1 MLDKIVL
8 FEFQQNISWR
18 VSNLTVKFRPK
29 IAAEAILKYRLK
41 IRRRPEWQRRVRY
54 QLISV
59 WASLHDM
66 AWTMEI
72 VFDEKSCS
80 VVCMLCH
87 RIFQNPVWMFKKV
100 HNFKPQHQ
108 CMKHELNNLRASE
121 RVHTFCATFNT
132 LFIPA
137 SNSFESAVR
146 TKLTVE
152 SASKRTRQF
161 GLYYN
166 TAVTRL
172 FYNSVTVAWC
182 TCFAWLTM
190 SIITSLGGLE
200 SQNRHVLETN
210 GLKMACSKANG

>member
-1 MLDKIVL
+1 MFCLNFSKISVGECPTWRWNFGPRSL
-8 FEFQQNISWR
+8 RKPFWNTVWKFVAGRSGNVAWDISWFQFEW
-18 VSNLTVKFRPK
+18 VSTTWRGQWKSFLMRNLVLWCVCYVTEYFRTRSECLKK
-29 IAAEAILKYRLK
+29 IIILNLN
-41 IRRRPEWQRRVRY
+41 I
-54 QLISV
+54 
-59 WASLHDM
+59 
-66 AWTMEI
+66 
-72 VFDEKSCS
+72 
-80 VVCMLCH
+80 
-87 RIFQNPVWMFKKV
+87 
-100 HNFKPQHQ
+100 Q

-152 SASKRTRQF
+152 SASKTTRQC